1 MIRVLLVIDV
11 PFYREGLASLLS
23 QSAGVVIA
31 GSAPNADSAAQ
42 MLSACNPDV
51 LLLDTSAGD
60 AQSLCRLENAPPLV
74 ALAVGET
81 PESVAAWAAAG
92 AIGYVSRSAGLADL
106 LQCLQCAAR
115 GEVYCSPRVTSI
127 LLNRYAAQSVSARV
141 PRSNDLT
148 AREREI
154 LELVGLG
161 LCNKV
166 IATRLHIS
174 HATAKNHVHHILDKL
189 QLRSRAEV
197 AAYLHAQPA
206 SDLTSLGIRT

>member
-92 AIGYVSRSAGLADL
+92 AIGYVSRSAGL
-106 LQCLQCAAR
+106 
-115 GEVYCSPRVTSI
+115 VTYCS
-127 LLNRYAAQSVSARV
+127 VSR
-141 PRSNDLT
+141 RR
-148 AREREI
+148 REVRCI
-154 LELVGLG
+154 V
-161 LCNKV
+161 
-166 IATRLHIS
+166 R
-174 HATAKNHVHHILDKL
+174 HA
-189 QLRSRAEV
+189 SRP
-197 AAYLHAQPA
+197 Y
-206 SDLTSLGIRT
+206 S